1 MYNIIRKKRDGG
13 ELSHNEILAM
23 IKDYTAGKI
32 PDYQMSAFLMS
43 VFFNGLSE
51 DEINSLTEAMAYSG
65 DQIDLSCFGNET
77 ADKHS
82 TGGVGD
88 KTSLITVPIAA
99 SLGCKVAKMSGR
111 GLGHTGGTVDKLES
125 IPGYKTTL
133 TKEEFITQT
142 EKVGIAIC
150 GQSANLAPADKKLY
164 ALRDV
169 TATVDSIGLI
179 ASSIMSKK
187 IAAGAKNIVLDV
199 KVGSGAFMK
208 DEESA
213 RTLSKCMVNIGKSYG
228 RKIRAL
234 ITNMDIPLGN
244 AVGNSLEVIEAI
256 DILKGGGDK
265 NLRTVS
271 CALAAQMVS
280 MVQNIPYEEAL
291 KKANDAINSGK
302 AFLKFCEWIEAQG
315 GDASVAENTDLFKKA
330 ALQKNVFASKDGYIT
345 HMDAE
350 KVGSICVDLGGGR
363 KKKDDVI
370 DHSAGIILIKKTGDS
385 VKKGDVIAVLHTND
399 EKSLD
404 SAIIDFESAVTIEEA
419 PPQIK
424 PLIYDIVE

>member
-208 DEESA
+208 NEESA
-213 RTLSKCMVNIGKSYG
+213 RTLSKCMVNIGKSCG

-256 DILKGGGDK
+256 DILKGDGDK

-330 ALQKNVFASKDGYIT
+330 ALQKNVFASKDGYIA

-350 KVGSICVDLGGGR
+350 KIGSICVDLGGGR

-419 PPQIK
+419 QPQIK

>member
-13 ELSHNEILAM
+13 MLSHKEILTM
-23 IKDYTAGKI
+23 IKDYTAGVI
-32 PDYQMSAFLMS
+32 PDYQMSAFLMA
-43 VFFNGLSE
+43 VFFNGMSE
-51 DEINSLTEAMAYSG
+51 AEINSLTQAMAYSG
-65 DQIDLSCFGNET
+65 DLIDLSCFENET

-88 KTSLITVPIAA
+88 KTSLITVPVAA

-213 RTLSKCMVNIGKSYG
+213 RALSHCMVNIGKSCG
-228 RKIRAL
+228 RNIRAL

-256 DILKGGGDK
+256 EILKGGGDE
-265 NLRTVS
+265 NLRAVS
-271 CALAAQMVS
+271 VSLAAQMVS
-280 MVQNIPYEEAL
+280 MVQNIPYEDAL
-291 KKANDAINSGK
+291 KMANDAIDSGK
-302 AFLKFCEWIEAQG
+302 AFLKFCQWIEAQG
-315 GDASVAENTDLFKKA
+315 GDAKIAENTDLFKKA
-330 ALQKNVFASKDGYIT
+330 LITKEIYASKDGYIT
-345 HMDAE
+345 HMNAE
-350 KVGSICVDLGGGR
+350 KIGDVCVDLGGGR

-370 DHSAGIILIKKTGDS
+370 DHSAGIILVKKTGDS
-385 VKKGDVIAVLHTND
+385 VKKGDVIAALHTND
-399 EKSLD
+399 KKSLVGA
-404 SAIIDFESAVTIEEA
+404 SIDFANAITIEENA
-419 PPQIK
+419 PHMK
-424 PLIYDIVE
+424 PLIYDVVE

>member
-13 ELSHNEILAM
+13 ELSHNEILSM

-213 RTLSKCMVNIGKSYG
+213 RTLSKCMVNIGKSCG

-280 MVQNIPYEEAL
+280 MVQNIPYGEAL

>member
-13 ELSHNEILAM
+13 ELSQQEIFTM
-23 IKDYTAGKI
+23 IKDYTEGEI
-32 PDYQMSAFLMS
+32 FDYQMSAFLMA
-43 VFFNGLSE
+43 VFFNGMSE
-51 DEINSLTEAMAYSG
+51 SEISFLTQAMADSG

-88 KTSLITVPIAA
+88 KTSLISVPIAA
-99 SLGCKVAKMSGR
+99 SLGCRVAKMSGR

-125 IPGYKTTL
+125 ISGYKTTL
-133 TKEEFITQT
+133 TKEEFIAQT

-213 RTLSKCMVNIGKSYG
+213 RALAKCMVNIGKSCG
-228 RKIRAL
+228 RNIRAL

-244 AVGNSLEVIEAI
+244 AIGNSLEVIEAI
-256 DILKGGGDK
+256 DILKGRGDK

-280 MVQNIPYEEAL
+280 MVQNIPYEDAV
-291 KKANDAINSGK
+291 KKANDAIDSGR
-302 AFLKFCEWIEAQG
+302 ALRKFCEWIDAQG
-315 GDASVAENTDLFKKA
+315 GDARIAENTDLFKKA
-330 ALQKNVFASKDGYIT
+330 AVQKEVFASKDGYIT
-345 HMDAE
+345 RMNAE
-350 KVGSICVDLGGGR
+350 KIGSICVDLGGGR
-363 KKKDDVI
+363 KKKKDAI
-370 DHSAGIILIKKTGDS
+370 DHSAGIILTKKTGDS

-404 SAIIDFESAVTIEEA
+404 SIAVDFKSAVTIEKTL
-419 PPQIK
+419 PQMQT
-424 PLIYDIVE
+424 LIYEV

>member
-13 ELSHNEILAM
+13 ELSHNEILSM

-32 PDYQMSAFLMS
+32 LDYQMSAFLMS

-213 RTLSKCMVNIGKSYG
+213 RTLSKCMVNIGKSCG

-280 MVQNIPYEEAL
+280 MVQNIPYGEAL

-404 SAIIDFESAVTIEEA
+404 SA
-419 PPQIK
+419 
-424 PLIYDIVE
+424 

>member
-13 ELSHNEILAM
+13 ELSHNEILSM

-208 DEESA
+208 NEESA
-213 RTLSKCMVNIGKSYG
+213 RTLSKCMVNIGKSCG

-330 ALQKNVFASKDGYIT
+330 ALQKNVFASKDGYIA

-350 KVGSICVDLGGGR
+350 KIGSICVDLGGGR

-419 PPQIK
+419 QPQIK

>member
-13 ELSHNEILAM
+13 ELSREEIFKM
-23 IKDYTAGKI
+23 TEDYTKGLI
-32 PDYQMSAFLMS
+32 PDYQMSAFLMA
-43 VFFNGLSE
+43 VFFNPMSDG
-51 DEINSLTEAMAYSG
+51 EISSLTEAMAHSG
-65 DQIDLSCFGNET
+65 DNIDLSCFGNET

-88 KTSLITVPIAA
+88 KTSLITAPIAA

-111 GLGHTGGTVDKLES
+111 GLGHTGGTADKLES

-133 TKEEFITQT
+133 TREEFLAQT
-142 EKVGIAIC
+142 KNVGIAIC
-150 GQSANLAPADKKLY
+150 WQSANLAPADKKLY

-169 TATVDSIGLI
+169 TATVESTGLI

-213 RTLSKCMVNIGKSYG
+213 RALAECMVRIGKSCG
-228 RKIRAL
+228 RNTRAL

-244 AVGNSLEVIEAI
+244 AVGNTLEVIEAI
-256 DILKGGGDK
+256 DILKGRGDK
-265 NLRTVS
+265 NLRDVS
-271 CALAAQMVS
+271 CALAAQMTS
-280 MVQNIPYEEAL
+280 MVHNISYEDAL
-291 KKANDAINSGK
+291 KKANDAIDSGR
-302 AFLKFCEWIEAQG
+302 ALQKFCEWIDAQG

-330 ALQKNVFASKDGYIT
+330 ALQKKIFASKDGYIT

-370 DHSAGIILIKKTGDS
+370 DHSAGIILVKKTGDS

-399 EKSLD
+399 EKILD
-404 SAIIDFESAVTIEEA
+404 SASIDFKSAVTIEKA
-419 PPQIK
+419 PSQIK
-424 PLIYDIVE
+424 PLIYDVVD

>member
-13 ELSHNEILAM
+13 ELSHNEILSM

-213 RTLSKCMVNIGKSYG
+213 RTLSKCMVNIGKSCG

-315 GDASVAENTDLFKKA
+315 GDASVAENTDLFKKT
-330 ALQKNVFASKDGYIT
+330 ALQKNVFASKDGYIA

-350 KVGSICVDLGGGR
+350 KIGSICVDLGGGR

-404 SAIIDFESAVTIEEA
+404 SAIIDFERAVTIEEA

>member
-13 ELSHNEILAM
+13 ELSHNEILTM
-23 IKDYTAGKI
+23 IKDYTEGEI
-32 PDYQMSAFLMS
+32 FDYQMSAFLMA
-43 VFFNGLSE
+43 VFFNGMSE

-65 DQIDLSCFGNET
+65 DCIDLSCFGNET

-111 GLGHTGGTVDKLES
+111 GLGHTGGTVDKLEA

-213 RTLSKCMVNIGKSYG
+213 RALSKCMVNIGKSCG
-228 RKIRAL
+228 RNIRAL

-280 MVQNIPYEEAL
+280 MVQNIPYEDAI
-291 KKANDAINSGK
+291 KKANDAIDSGK
-302 AFLKFCEWIEAQG
+302 ALEKFCEWIDAQG
-315 GDASVAENTDLFKKA
+315 GDARIAENTGLFNK
-330 ALQKNVFASKDGYIT
+330 ASKAKEIYASNDGYIT

-350 KVGSICVDLGGGR
+350 KIGSICVDLGGGR

-370 DHSAGIILIKKTGDS
+370 DHSAGIILVKKTGDS

-399 EKSLD
+399 EKALD
-404 SAIIDFESAVTIEEA
+404 GAAIDFASAIKIEENA
-419 PPQIK
+419 PQMK
-424 PLIYDIVE
+424 ALIYDVVE

>member
-13 ELSHNEILAM
+13 ELSHNEILSM

-213 RTLSKCMVNIGKSYG
+213 RTLSKCMVNIGKSCG